1 MRQKYQIYLNGAGT
15 QLNIKELAII
25 DNHLNSV
32 ESSML
37 EDGSFCLLCEESYDN
52 DTIKNSIAVGI
63 ADLVTTLRTNNFF
76 PNHRYA
82 TKIAQAVV
90 HLYASRDN
98 GKIELIFDDKDM
110 MKKNRASFTESTNSL
125 PFAAEDE

>member
-25 DNHLNSV
+25 DNHLNRV
-32 ESSML
+32 ESAML
-37 EDGSFCLLCEESYDN
+37 EDKSFCLLCEETYDN

-63 ADLVTTLRTNNFF
+63 VDLVTTLRTANFF

-82 TKIAQAVV
+82 TKIAEAVV

-110 MKKNRASFTESTNSL
+110 MKNSLYSFMESTNSL
-125 PFAAEDE
+125 PFTTKYD

>member
-1 MRQKYQIYLNGAGT
+1 MRHKYQIYFNGAGT

-63 ADLVTTLRTNNFF
+63 ADLVTTLRTDNFF

-110 MKKNRASFTESTNSL
+110 MKKNRPSFTEPTNSL